1 MTFNNINIEYIWI
14 VNIISLINFTNF
26 KLLYF
31 FIIQK
36 IFINETYNT
45 DLIFTIDGLWID
57 MIKYPN
63 SYSSF
68 N

>member
-1 MTFNNINIEYIWI
+1 MTFNSINIEYIWI
-14 VNIISLINFTNF
+14 VNIICLINFTNF